1 MELGVT
7 RISVERRKK
16 GTSTME
22 SFQFDS
28 TSFARHGGRFAPTKE
43 ELKAEL
49 KAYLTTHPELNRT
62 EVAKLMEEHKHEL
75 IYTPPYL
82 PGVQPIERVW
92 AYAKNHVA
100 SRYRAGRTVRELVA
114 QTYEGFYGDGKQH
127 VGVDAR
133 LCASVIQHSHKLC
146 DHLIEQDDA
155 LNGRIDDLTT
165 EASAA
170 QPDVE
175 DDVEVEMDP
184 FPGAWDEEDRDE

>member
-1 MELGVT
+1 
-7 RISVERRKK
+7 
-16 GTSTME
+16 
-22 SFQFDS
+22 
-28 TSFARHGGRFAPTKE
+28 
-43 ELKAEL
+43 
-49 KAYLTTHPELNRT
+49 
-62 EVAKLMEEHKHEL
+62 MEEHKHEL
-75 IYTPPYL
+75 IHTPPYL

-165 EASAA
+165 EASVA

-175 DDVEVEMDP
+175 DDVEKWRWTHFQVHGRRRTGTSSGRKLVFDGAVEHEQQRSERLERGLLSP
-184 FPGAWDEEDRDE
+184 LLAAACLRA